1 MDLQH
6 LVIIPDGN
14 RRWAKK
20 NLLDPTS
27 GHQKGMERFEK
38 LYETIVEMKIPYFSF
53 WGASY
58 DNLTKR
64 SESEI
69 KNLLNLF
76 HLEFSKLLKD
86 ERVME
91 KGIKINV
98 IGRWREIFPQKTQE
112 IINECIKKTENNQ
125 NLSLTF
131 LLAYNG
137 TDEMI
142 NAIKQIKEKN
152 LEVTEENIKNNLL
165 TKDLPPVDFVI
176 RTGVDEDLHNSAG
189 FMMWDTAYSQLYF
202 TKTLFPDFDKEELV
216 KVINNFDLRERRY
229 GK

>member
-1 MDLQH
+1 MNLQH

-20 NLLDPTS
+20 RLLDPTM
-27 GHQKGMERFEK
+27 GHQKGMEKFEK

-64 SESEI
+64 SEIEI
-69 KNLLNLF
+69 QGLLNLF
-76 HLEFSKLLKD
+76 HLEFKKLLND
-86 ERVME
+86 ERIME
-91 KGIKINV
+91 KGIKIDV
-98 IGRWREIFPQKTQE
+98 IGRWQEIFSKETKD
-112 IINECIKKTENNQ
+112 IINECIEKTKSNKE
-125 NLSLTF
+125 LHLTF

-137 TDEMI
+137 NHEMVH
-142 NAIKQIKEKN
+142 AIKQIKEKN
-152 LEVTEENIKNNLL
+152 LDVTEENIKNNLW
-165 TKDLPPVDFVI
+165 TKNLPPVDFVI

-202 TKTLFPDFDKEELV
+202 TKTLFPDLDKEELE
-216 KVINNFDLRERRY
+216 KSIDNFNLRERRY

>member
-1 MDLQH
+1 M
-6 LVIIPDGN
+6 
-14 RRWAKK
+14 
-20 NLLDPTS
+20 

-64 SESEI
+64 SEIEI
-69 KNLLNLF
+69 QGLLNLF
-76 HLEFSKLLKD
+76 HLEFKKLLND

-91 KGIKINV
+91 KGIKIDV
-98 IGRWREIFPQKTQE
+98 IGRWREIFPKETKE
-112 IINECIKKTENNQ
+112 IINECIKKTKSNED
-125 NLSLTF
+125 LHLTF

-137 TDEMI
+137 TDEMVH
-142 NAIKQIKEKN
+142 AITQIKEKSLDVN
-152 LEVTEENIKNNLL
+152 AENIKSNLW
-165 TKDLPPVDFVI
+165 TKNLPPVDFVI

-202 TKTLFPDFDKEELV
+202 TKTLFPDLDKEELKESV
-216 KVINNFDLRERRY
+216 NNFNLRERRY